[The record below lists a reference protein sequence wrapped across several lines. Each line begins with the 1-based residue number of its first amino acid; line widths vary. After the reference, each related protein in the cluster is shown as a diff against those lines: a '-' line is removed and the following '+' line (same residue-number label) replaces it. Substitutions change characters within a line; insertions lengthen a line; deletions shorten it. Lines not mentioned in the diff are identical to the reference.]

1 MNGRIIKDWTE
12 FDYNNPKHRK
22 HLATALQFFIAL
34 PGKHVPKQFAGTDAV
49 SKRFAE
55 KRSEHEKA
63 RLQFYTTLNDFPAT
77 AKEVID
83 SFHELAVYDNGYESV
98 FDMRDYSTSRRD
110 GFSMVTTQSGLTF
123 KKMLTGEKLE
133 VFQMSGDKEYVFFD
147 YYGGALNWDKKLFD
161 NQDYW
166 TLEDNA
172 IEFRNEAFRIKAA
185 TFYALIE
192 AVAGTKAD
200 IAWAAP
206 TPAALANTDPLYTA
220 IRDANTMNMAAQTI
234 LLACQAKGYG
244 VSPQN
249 VNFVLLAPLQLRGRV
264 KRALAVAPVVVGGT
278 PQIDYN
284 FQTVITTMLTATDHY
299 WVVLPGRKNKGGTR
313 LDLEILSD
321 FDILTRAE
329 TTAGWMAF
337 AGAIGDTD
345 QFERCDTI

>member
-1 MNGRIIKDWTE
+1 M
-12 FDYNNPKHRK
+12 
-22 HLATALQFFIAL
+22 
-34 PGKHVPKQFAGTDAV
+34 
-49 SKRFAE
+49 
-55 KRSEHEKA
+55 
-63 RLQFYTTLNDFPAT
+63 
-77 AKEVID
+77 
-83 SFHELAVYDNGYESV
+83 
-98 FDMRDYSTSRRD
+98 
-110 GFSMVTTQSGLTF
+110 
-123 KKMLTGEKLE
+123 
-133 VFQMSGDKEYVFFD
+133 
-147 YYGGALNWDKKLFD
+147 
-161 NQDYW
+161 
-166 TLEDNA
+166 
-172 IEFRNEAFRIKAA
+172 
-185 TFYALIE
+185 IE
-192 AVAGTKAD
+192 AVDGTKAD
-200 IAWAAP
+200 IGWAAP